1 MPVSLNR
8 DVSTFFMSL
17 TKACLQADDLL
28 FRSGNAEAVDE
39 ACKRATVGKLLP
51 DARGFTVRG
60 HRLVRQRD
68 EEREPRN

>member
-8 DVSTFFMSL
+8 DDSTLFMCCI
-17 TKACLQADDLL
+17 KACRQADDLL

-39 ACKRATVGKLLP
+39 ACKRAAVGKLLP
-51 DARGFTVRG
+51 NARGFAVRG
-60 HRLVRQRD
+60 YRLVRQRG